1 MLRLKPRQRVAL
13 SETVRDLANLVAGA
27 LVLSQFVGQEP
38 LSWQLILAGIASWVV
53 MVSIALVLVREKQ
66 W

>member
-27 LVLSQFVGQEP
+27 LVLSQFVGQQP
-38 LSWQLILAGIASWVV
+38 LSRGLFLAGIAIWVAFV
-53 MVSIALVLVREKQ
+53 TFALVLVGEEK
-66 W
+66 